1 MWTLLTTT
9 EQIRSIKVDDLIL
22 QHPSNDSEAFTDPT
36 GQEENS
42 NIYRLHSVTVYT
54 MTDFDITLEF
64 LPKGYIFGD
73 VLISSMNR
81 SVDGNQLLNG
91 KWWIK

>member
-9 EQIRSIKVDDLIL
+9 EQIQSLKVDDLIL
-22 QHPSNDSEAFTDPT
+22 QHPSEDSEASINPT

-42 NIYRLHSVTVYT
+42 NTYRVHSKTAFEV
-54 MTDFDITLEF
+54 TLEF
-64 LPKGYIFGD
+64 LPKGYIFGS
-73 VLISSMNR
+73 VLINSMKRPVNG
-81 SVDGNQLLNG
+81 SQLLNG